1 MKNFFVANMQ
11 ENSKRYSPER
21 IEILVRAQIENSLEL
36 GWHREDIVFIANFDY
51 EFMGVKALRAPLND
65 FCFTGSKIFSLT
77 WYVNH
82 VIMSDTIWAH
92 DLDAWQNIAFGHLV
106 FDGDVGCAQY
116 SNPKYNGG
124 SIFWTPHSKDI
135 IEEIARRLTE
145 GKEPKEEPTLN
156 KVFKSKEY
164 SDRISIID
172 HTYNVGCSGYVPR
185 FERSLKPIRV
195 CHFHPYNGIAWE
207 IHALDRDGAGAI
219 SVGPRLER
227 LLRKYYPLAT
237 ELREKLKKK

>member
-1 MKNFFVANMQ
+1 MKNFFVANAQ
-11 ENSKRYSPER
+11 KDSKRYNPER

-36 GWHREDIVFIANFDY
+36 GWHREDIVFVANYDY
-51 EFMGVKALRAPLND
+51 EFMGVKSLRAPLND
-65 FCFTGSKIFSLT
+65 FCFTGSKIFALT
-77 WYVNH
+77 WYVKH
-82 VIMSDTIWAH
+82 VIMSDTIWSR
-92 DLDAWQNIAFGHLV
+92 DLDCWQNSAFGHPV
-106 FDGDVGCAQY
+106 FDGDVGCACY
-116 SNPKYNGG
+116 STPKYNGG
-124 SIFWTPHSKDI
+124 SIFWTPRSKDI
-135 IEEIARRLTE
+135 IEEIAKRLTE

-164 SDRISIID
+164 RDRISVID

-237 ELREKLKKK
+237 ELRRKRKKK